1 MYTLCKISICS
12 LIYLFVSEWKRQV
25 VIEQTWFLYFLVSEF
40 KSEDI
45 YSRVNYCGKNV
56 CGNFPLWELIFADHW
71 KNCKKAT
78 ILCHTTADWCIL
90 TCYLFVSSTYVQLLS
105 TENYR
110 CYTVYQYFDSSF
122 FIILLRPMCSHT
134 FSTLW
139 QPCRLQI
146 SKRFLWQWNKK
157 CIGNFR
163 YKRDKIKRYLFA
175 ED

>member
-1 MYTLCKISICS
+1 MRLGQIDFFLLGINFCDFEKVPSTQYPTLIDIFKQYYGMYTLCKISICS

-78 ILCHTTADWCIL
+78 ILCHTTADWCIYDL
-90 TCYLFVSSTYVQLLS
+90 LFVCLKYICT
-105 TENYR
+105 T
-110 CYTVYQYFDSSF
+110 
-122 FIILLRPMCSHT
+122 
-134 FSTLW
+134 
-139 QPCRLQI
+139 
-146 SKRFLWQWNKK
+146 
-157 CIGNFR
+157 
-163 YKRDKIKRYLFA
+163 A
-175 ED
+175 